1 MFSQIPSG
9 ICRDGNAYLGS
20 CLGRHLPGGAVMC
33 GQGVVRM
40 IMTVL
45 ACEKKGRRGRRAS
58 ALLFTLMAAAVL
70 MILSCAYL
78 SYMEC
83 DNRFSG
89 YQERSERAWWLAQSG
104 FEYYCSYGCGSTPLS
119 TSSKV
124 IDPPRVLVR
133 VYVPAGNTRRYFEL
147 ADMGQGR
154 LLSRGVE
161 TGTLS
166 SSGKEVT
173 ITRSLYVD
181 PQNLEDAYDISLS
194 F

>member
-1 MFSQIPSG
+1 
-9 ICRDGNAYLGS
+9 
-20 CLGRHLPGGAVMC
+20 
-33 GQGVVRM
+33 
-40 IMTVL
+40 MTVL
-45 ACEKKGRRGRRAS
+45 ACGKKGRLGRRAS

-70 MILSCAYL
+70 LILGCAYL

-104 FEYYCSYGCGSTPLS
+104 LEYYCSYGCGGTPLS

-133 VYVPAGNTRRYFEL
+133 VYVPAGNTRQYFEL

-173 ITRSLYVD
+173 ITRSLSVD
-181 PQNLEDAYDISLS
+181 PHNLEDAYDISLS

>member
-1 MFSQIPSG
+1 
-9 ICRDGNAYLGS
+9 
-20 CLGRHLPGGAVMC
+20 
-33 GQGVVRM
+33 M
-40 IMTVL
+40 IMTVF
-45 ACEKKGRRGRRAS
+45 ARGDRGKRRRRAS

-70 MILSCAYL
+70 LILGCAYL
-78 SYMEC
+78 GYMEC

-89 YQERSERAWWLAQSG
+89 YQERSERAWCLALSG
-104 FEYYCSYGCGSTPLS
+104 LEYYCSCGCGNAQLS
-119 TSSKV
+119 SSSKV
-124 IDPPRVLVR
+124 IDPPRVLLR
-133 VYVPAGNTRRYFEL
+133 VYVPAGSTHQYFEL

-173 ITRSLYVD
+173 ITRSLVVD
-181 PQNLEDAYDISLS
+181 LQNMEDAYDASLS